1 MKTNMFKKVLSLV
14 LAGSL
19 MGLISPAYADSKK
32 DNEARFTE
40 KVREGVS
47 RLGIGEPAQV
57 DIKLR
62 DKTKLK
68 GYIKEAGADSFVLI
82 DAKTGTA
89 TTVAYPQ
96 VGRIKGNNLTTGG
109 KIAIGVGVGLG
120 VLLLIFLLGV
130 SSD

>member
-1 MKTNMFKKVLSLV
+1 MFKKVLSLV

-19 MGLISPAYADSKK
+19 MGAFGISPAYADSKK

-40 KVREGVS
+40 KVRAGVS
-47 RLGIGEPAQV
+47 KLGIGEAARV

-62 DKTKLK
+62 DKTRLK

-89 TTVAYPQ
+89 TTIAYPEVTQ
-96 VGRIKGNNLTTGG
+96 VKGNNLATGG
-109 KIAIGVGVGLG
+109 KIAIGVGIALG
-120 VLLLIFLLGV
+120 VLLLIYLIGV